1 MLQGSNFIQKDGM
14 HWVAGR
20 KSHKGVCFF
29 FPLAGVLQDGRLA
42 MMTVE
47 LVEELEGIQTEET
60 ARIRGP

>member
-29 FPLAGVLQDGRLA
+29 SLVGVLQDGRLA

-47 LVEELEGIQTEET
+47 LVEEMEGIQTEET
-60 ARIRGP
+60 LKN